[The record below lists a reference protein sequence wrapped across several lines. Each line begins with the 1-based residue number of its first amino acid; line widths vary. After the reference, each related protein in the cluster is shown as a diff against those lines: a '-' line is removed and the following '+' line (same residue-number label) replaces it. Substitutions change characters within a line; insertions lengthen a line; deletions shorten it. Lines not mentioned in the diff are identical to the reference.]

1 MKISKVMCVMRN
13 HKGHSVTVVN
23 SAIVVGVLFIVFV
36 FLFLKNNTAL

>member
-1 MKISKVMCVMRN
+1 MKISKVMCVMRT
-13 HKGHSVTVVN
+13 HSVTVVN